1 MHFGLFS
8 NGERSRPIAAD
19 TYDEDLH
26 EIQVADEL
34 GFAEAWISEH
44 VGRASAM
51 RPDLVSAVE
60 PFIARAA
67 ALTRQIRFGPAVRP
81 LPIYQ
86 PVQVAIE
93 AAVVDHLTRGRYLF
107 GFGAGGPLDDGIVM
121 RGLGDNSA
129 AVRHARMQ
137 EALELILRCWTSEEP
152 FDFHGRFYEGQQ
164 IVTMPRPYQRPHPPL
179 AVASYQTLG
188 TVQWAGRE
196 GFIVLVSQ
204 YDDAAWVR
212 TKIDAYEAA
221 ARAAGT
227 SADRSAFRVCRF
239 VYVTDSVQTAKD
251 ELRPTMAASVEYH
264 KALYPDH
271 FDHHLPPS
279 GRLEDV
285 TLDHLIDSGAYFA
298 GDPDTVYQLLR
309 DFYAECG
316 GFGTLLLL
324 LGKEWGTRQQR
335 ERSLRLFAD
344 QVAPRLAE
352 LDTRI
357 EPRSAIRA

>member
-19 TYDEDLH
+19 TYDEDLY

-34 GFAEAWISEH
+34 GFSEAWISEH
-44 VGRASAM
+44 VGRATAM

-67 ALTRQIRFGPAVRP
+67 ALTTQIRFGPAVRP

-152 FDFHGRFYEGQQ
+152 FDFHGRYYHGEQ

-188 TVQWAGRE
+188 TVEWAGRA

-212 TKIDAYEAA
+212 AKIDAYESA
-221 ARAAGT
+221 ARAAGRD
-227 SADRSAFRVCRF
+227 ADRSAFRVCRF
-239 VYVTDSVQTAKD
+239 VYVTDSVAAARE

-264 KALYPDH
+264 KQLYPDH

-298 GDPDTVYQLLR
+298 GDPDTVYGLLR
-309 DFYAECG
+309 DFYAACG

-335 ERSLRLFAD
+335 ERSLRLFA
-344 QVAPRLAE
+344 QHVAPRLAG
-352 LDTRI
+352 LDARI